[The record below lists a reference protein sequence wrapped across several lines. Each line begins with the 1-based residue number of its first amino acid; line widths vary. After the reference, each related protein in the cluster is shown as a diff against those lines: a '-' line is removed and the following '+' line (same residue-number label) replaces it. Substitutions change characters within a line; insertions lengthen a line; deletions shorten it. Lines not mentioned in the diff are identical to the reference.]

1 MPNRIIKDSIRSSD
15 SINELTWFEEVLF
28 YRLIVSCD
36 DYGRFDG
43 RPAIIKGTCFPLK
56 DNVTVESIKKAL
68 NKLATTGL
76 VVPYNVC
83 GKSYLALPS
92 WERHQ
97 SIRAKKSKYPSP
109 DEIEMKADENI
120 CMQMQADVPVIQ
132 SESEYN
138 TKSESEYK
146 SKSEARKHAL
156 TGDARLDDAFGAYIE
171 HRKKLKRPMTDRAI
185 KLAINKLNDIS
196 DSVDEKIAVIDQSIE
211 NGWIGLFPLKDNS
224 NTNIK
229 NSRETKTGQFYDDMR
244 EWVKEHEHTGVCD
257 DSECD

>member
-15 SINELTWFEEVLF
+15 SINVLTWFEEVLF

-56 DNVTVESIKKAL
+56 DNVTAESIKKAL

-97 SIRAKKSKYPSP
+97 SIRAKKSRYPSQ
-109 DEIEMKADENI
+109 DESEMQADENI

-146 SKSEARKHAL
+146 SEARKHAL
-156 TGDARLDDAFGAYIE
+156 TGDSRLDDALDAYIE

-196 DSVDEKIAVIDQSIE
+196 DSIDEKIAVIDQSIE

-224 NTNIK
+224 NTNAK
-229 NSRETKTGQFYDDMR
+229 NSREAKTGQFYDDMR